1 MYIRKGRTGT
11 SIAKLALMLGACLAA
26 TTSLYAQSAA
36 TGDLQGTITD
46 ATNAAVAEVRVSAA
60 NSATGL
66 VRTVV
71 TNELGRY
78 RLPGLPA
85 GEYKVRLV
93 RQDFTTTE
101 RSGIV
106 LRVGA
111 VATVDVQ
118 MSVAGLSQIVT
129 ITDPA
134 PMVEP
139 GKASVGSVVD
149 QNEIANLPI
158 NGRNFLDYS
167 RTVAGVTAQQT
178 SGQGSGLSFNGQ
190 RGRSN
195 NLSIDG
201 VDNNGQLNGN
211 TRMAISQEAVRE
223 FQVVTNQFAPE
234 FGNAGGGLVNVISR
248 SGTNDTHGSLF
259 LFARDESL
267 DARNA
272 FVTDAEKPPFRRRN
286 FGASLGAPIVKNR
299 TFIFGAVEYVG
310 RNESGVV
317 TIGDAAVQS
326 INAVLAQ
333 RPIPNGGVRAISN
346 GTYPV
351 DVISTVASVKLDQ
364 YLGDRNRL
372 SFRYLYGQEHETNS
386 GGVGIGGLTEVSG
399 GGGQRDRDQS
409 LVASWN
415 HIFSPTMFGDTT
427 VQYAPRNLTQYA
439 NDMLG
444 PRISISGVATFGRST
459 SFPVLL
465 DETRYQFKQ
474 SFAKEAGR
482 HYIQFGTDLQDLQAH
497 TSYPNTFAGQFSFAS
512 LADFAAG
519 KVNTFSQGFG
529 DPVMDLPDRL
539 LGFYLQDTFR
549 VTSKLTLVYGLRYD
563 YDMQPQGI
571 ARDRTNPIEAYTQT
585 GINRDGNNLA
595 PRLGMTWNPDG
606 KAKTVFRA
614 GYGLFYDKIFL
625 LVARNAL
632 IARQTLSLTSAQ
644 GTAQWPLG
652 AFPES
657 NSFPTGATI
666 PKPSLNTVEPN
677 LQMPYAQQGN
687 FGVERQISRDWSLGV
702 NYTGVRGVK
711 LLRSMNI
718 NLAPPTVLTLDNAA
732 QLGVAKPNFEQI
744 GRPYYGANNK
754 IDPNLTNIQQVQS
767 SASSTYHGV
776 QFTLQ
781 KRFAKGLS
789 MRANYTFSK
798 AIDDA
803 SDFTQGQQP
812 SNPFNAHAERS
823 LSYEDQRQRFTMVG
837 VWEIPY
843 RSEKGKGS
851 FGRSLLGDWVLSTSW
866 LARSGAP
873 QNVTVGSD
881 SNGDGNST
889 DRPFNGA
896 YELGR
901 NTYTGPN
908 FFGIDARLAKR
919 VLIGEK
925 ITIQIMGEAFNL
937 QNRVNYSSVNT
948 IWGTSLLP
956 AANFGQLTAA
966 NDPRQIQLG
975 IRILF

>member
-1 MYIRKGRTGT
+1 LFAT
-11 SIAKLALMLGACLAA
+11 AA
-26 TTSLYAQSAA
+26 LYAQSAA
-36 TGDLQGTITD
+36 TGDLQGTIVD
-46 ATNAAVAEVRVSAA
+46 ATGAPVAGVRVSAT
-60 NSATGL
+60 NVATGMA
-66 VRTVV
+66 RTV
-71 TNELGRY
+71 TTSDLGRY
-78 RLPGLPA
+78 RVPDLPA
-85 GEYKVRLV
+85 GEYKVRFV
-93 RQDFTTTE
+93 KQDFTTTE
-101 RSGIV
+101 RSGII

-111 VATVDVQ
+111 VATVDMQ
-118 MSVAGLSQIVT
+118 LSVAGVKQIVT
-129 ITDPA
+129 ISDPV

-149 QNEIANLPI
+149 LNEISNLPI

-248 SGTNDTHGSLF
+248 SGTNDLHGSLF

-272 FVTDAEKPPFRRRN
+272 FVADNQKPPFRRRN
-286 FGASLGAPIVKNR
+286 FGGSMGGPIVKNK
-299 TFIFGAVEYVG
+299 TFYFGAVEYIS

-317 TIGDAAVQS
+317 TITDDALRT
-326 INAVLAQ
+326 INSVLAQ
-333 RPIPNGGVRAISN
+333 RSNIPSGVRAISN

-351 DVISTVASVKLDQ
+351 DVISTVASMKVDQ
-364 YLGDRNRL
+364 LLGERNRL

-386 GGVGIGGLTEVSG
+386 GGVGIGGLTDVSG

-415 HIFSPTMFGDTT
+415 HIYSPTFFSDTT
-427 VQYAPRNLTQYA
+427 FQYAPRNLTQYA
-439 NDMLG
+439 NDMKG
-444 PRISISGVATFGRST
+444 PRITISGVATFGRNT

-465 DETRYQFKQ
+465 DETRYQYRQ
-474 SFAKEAGR
+474 AFAKDWGH
-482 HYIQFGTDLQDLQAH
+482 HYVQFGTDIQDLRAH
-497 TSYPNTFAGQFSFAS
+497 TSFPSTFAGQFSFAS
-512 LADFAAG
+512 LADFVAG
-519 KVNTFSQGFG
+519 RVNTFSQGFG
-529 DPVMDLPDRL
+529 DPSINLPDRL
-539 LGFYLQDTFR
+539 LGFYVQDTFK
-549 VTSKLTLVYGLRYD
+549 VTSRLTFIYGLRYD

-571 ARDRTNPIEAYTQT
+571 ARNRNNPIEAFTQT
-585 GINRDGNNLA
+585 GINRDGNNFA
-595 PRLGMTWNPDG
+595 PRFGLTWNPDA

-614 GYGLFYDKIFL
+614 GYGIFYDKIFL

-632 IARQTLSLTSAQ
+632 IARQTLSLTGTAASAQ
-644 GTAQWPLG
+644 WLVG

-657 NSFPTGATI
+657 NSFPGGTTI
-666 PKPSLNTVEPN
+666 PKPSLNTVEPK

-687 FGVERQISRDWSLGV
+687 FGMEREISRDWAIGI

-711 LLRSMNI
+711 LLKSMNI

-732 QLGVAKPNFEQI
+732 QLGVAKPNPQQI
-744 GRPYYGANNK
+744 GRPYYTSK
-754 IDPNLTNIQQVQS
+754 IDHNFTNIQQVQS
-767 SASSTYHGV
+767 AASSTYHGV
-776 QFTLQ
+776 QLTVQ
-781 KRFAKGLS
+781 KRFSAGLS
-789 MRANYTFSK
+789 LRANYTFSK

-803 SDFTQGQQP
+803 SDFTQAQQP
-812 SNPFNAHAERS
+812 SNPFNARSERS
-823 LSYEDQRQRFTMVG
+823 LSFEDQRQRFTLVG

-843 RSEKGKGS
+843 RTAKGKHS
-851 FGRSLLGDWVLSTSW
+851 FTRSVFGDWVFSTNW
-866 LARSGAP
+866 LFHSGTP
-873 QNVTVGSD
+873 NNVLIGSD

-901 NTYTGPN
+901 NTFMGPDY
-908 FFGIDARLAKR
+908 FGIDVRMAKR
-919 VLIGEK
+919 VQLGDRIS
-925 ITIQIMGEAFNL
+925 IQFMGEAFNL
-937 QNRVNYSSVNT
+937 QNRVNYNTVNT
-948 IWGTSLLP
+948 NWGTALTP
-956 AANFGQLTAA
+956 AASFGQFNSA

-975 IRILF
+975 IRILY